1 MTLHTLPS
9 PPASTNSLP
18 FHLSPNGVASKAL
31 VLVVLR
37 MIMLMMV
44 MMEDDDV
51 DDGDEDD
58 DVSYESENLSKPVN
72 NLRAVSLR
80 VRVPA
85 GLRRNSWAIHLH
97 RVPLAIFLRP
107 LH

>member
-1 MTLHTLPS
+1 MRR
-9 PPASTNSLP
+9 
-18 FHLSPNGVASKAL
+18 FYILS
-31 VLVVLR
+31 VVDA
-37 MIMLMMV
+37 
-44 MMEDDDV
+44 DDVDDVDVV

-58 DVSYESENLSKPVN
+58 DFDDGDEYDDVGYESQNLSKPVN

-85 GLRRNSWAIHLH
+85 GLRRNSWTIHLH